1 MGDCPERGFREQ
13 ALSVAGWTTARGTGH
28 PQPDPEPPAREKSRG
43 SVYRSMRPLG
53 ILSPAGTP
61 RPRRIRSPGG
71 SPTPPLSGASPDGEL
86 PHCRSQQCK
95 TNPPP
100 PQPKT
105 PLRFRDH
112 QPKFRDHPQQPAPHQ
127 PPSTQQTANRTSTK
141 PLARG
146 DPRVGGSS
154 RYPSRPQ
161 TRETPRERP
170 PKHPPSR
177 GSQTK
182 TSFRRFQPPQ
192 PEGCETPI
200 RTEARTEGWSLP
212 QTEARFR
219 NLTLSGPKPDQRG
232 PPLAERLPVTGKNLT

>member
-1 MGDCPERGFREQ
+1 
-13 ALSVAGWTTARGTGH
+13 
-28 PQPDPEPPAREKSRG
+28 
-43 SVYRSMRPLG
+43 MRPLG

-127 PPSTQQTANRTSTK
+127 PPSTQQTANQTSTK

-177 GSQTK
+177 GSLPAGTPDP
-182 TSFRRFQPPQ
+182 RRAGLPVRNRSHFSVAAGPLLELPPQ
-192 PEGCETPI
+192 RQLK
-200 RTEARTEGWSLP
+200 RTAHVR
-212 QTEARFR
+212 
-219 NLTLSGPKPDQRG
+219 RG
-232 PPLAERLPVTGKNLT
+232 QHHRRI

>member
-1 MGDCPERGFREQ
+1 MRCRKRCRRRC
-13 ALSVAGWTTARGTGH
+13 LWSAGRQPGNR
-28 PQPDPEPPAREKSRG
+28 PPDPEPPAREKSRG

-53 ILSPAGTP
+53 ILSPTETP

-100 PQPKT
+100 PQAKP

-112 QPKFRDHPQQPAPHQ
+112 QPKFRDQPQQPAI
-127 PPSTQQTANRTSTK
+127 PPSAHQQTANQTSTK
-141 PLARG
+141 PFRSRRSQG
-146 DPRVGGSS
+146 GGS
-154 RYPSRPQ
+154 RGYPSRPQ

-177 GSQTK
+177 GSLPAGTPDP
-182 TSFRRFQPPQ
+182 RRAGLPVRNRSHFSVAAGPLLELPPQ
-192 PEGCETPI
+192 RQLQ
-200 RTEARTEGWSLP
+200 RTSSVRRRQHHP
-212 QTEARFR
+212 RI
-219 NLTLSGPKPDQRG
+219 
-232 PPLAERLPVTGKNLT
+232 